1 MTHMSRAVLLA
12 RRALGSVS
20 PNPSVGA
27 VLVQGEE
34 IVSEGWT
41 QPPGQ
46 EHAEAMVIRLA
57 GPRAAGA
64 TLYCTLEPCDHTGRT
79 APCTV
84 AIIEAGIAEVHAS
97 MLDPNPRVCGKGLSR
112 LKEAGIEMHVGECQ
126 QEASEL
132 VEAYIKFITTG
143 LPHVTAKFAMSLD
156 GKIAT
161 RTGDSKWI
169 TGEEARRYTH
179 ELRSTSDCI
188 MIGVN
193 TVLVDDPQL
202 TARDEHDV
210 PLDRQPL
217 RVVVDSAG
225 GTPPGARLLAE
236 PGHTL
241 VAVAQANDASRREL
255 TRFGA
260 EIETVPADDGA
271 VDLLKLLEVL
281 GEREITSIFVEGGG
295 TLLGSLFDRDLVDKV
310 VGFVAPT
317 IIGGKLAPS
326 PVGGDGH
333 EKMADA
339 LRLRDVRVR
348 TFGEDVAVIGYCKAE
363 TDVHRNR

>member
-1 MTHMSRAVLLA
+1 MTHMSRALSLA

-34 IVSEGWT
+34 IVAEGWT

-64 TLYCTLEPCDHTGRT
+64 TLYCTLEPCDHSGRT
-79 APCTV
+79 APCTD
-84 AIIEAGIAEVHAS
+84 AIINAGIAEVHTS
-97 MLDPNPRVCGKGLSR
+97 ILDPNPRVCGKGFSR
-112 LKEAGIEMHVGECQ
+112 LNDAGIKTYVGEGQ
-126 QEASEL
+126 QEAKEL
-132 VEAYIKFITTG
+132 VEAYMRFITTG

-188 MIGVN
+188 MTGIN

-202 TARDEHDV
+202 TARDEHGV
-210 PLDRQPL
+210 PLDKQPL
-217 RVVVDSAG
+217 RVVVDTAG
-225 GTPPGARLLAE
+225 RTPARARLLAE

-241 VAVAQANDASRREL
+241 VAVAHADDAERRAL
-255 TRFGA
+255 TQSGA
-260 EIETVPADDGA
+260 EIETVPGDDGG
-271 VDLLKLLEVL
+271 VDLLKLFKVL

-310 VGFVAPT
+310 VAFVAPT
-317 IIGGKLAPS
+317 IIGGRSAPS
-326 PVGGDGH
+326 PVGGDGY

-339 LRLRDVRVR
+339 LRLRSVKVR
-348 TFGEDVAVIGYCKAE
+348 TFGVDVAVIGYCKA
-363 TDVHRNR
+363 D